1 MKRTLKAI
9 KCHRILTPDRTV
21 ERGLIII
28 EGSAISA
35 VVQEQGFPVSEEAE
49 FFDLGELTVLP
60 GFIDVHIH
68 GWGGH
73 DFRSRDPQS
82 LLKVSALLPFYGVTT
97 YLPTICDVPEQEM
110 LEVIERVSLLI
121 SSQTGGSNAAGL
133 HLEGPFLNP
142 SRKGAMRSATLCQP
156 DPRLL
161 GDYLACGGGR
171 IRMVTLSPELEGAMD
186 TVQRLDEAGVVA
198 CMGHSEATYAQA
210 VAAIRKGVRH
220 AVHTFNAMGPF
231 HHREPGVVGA
241 VLTHETVTAEV
252 IADGVHLHPAAV
264 KLLLRAKGESRVVT
278 VSDAHPLAGMR
289 PGNYRDVNGRE
300 LLVGSDAVR
309 LKDGTLAGGGTP
321 MNILIKNLAE
331 LAGISLQGAVASATI
346 NPARLLGIEGK
357 TGSLEAGKDAD
368 MTAVDDN
375 FNVRF
380 TMVKGEVVT

>member
-1 MKRTLKAI
+1 MKQTLKAI
-9 KCHRILTPDRTV
+9 RCRRILTPDQTI

-35 VVQEQGFPVSEEAE
+35 VVQEQGFPVPEEAE
-49 FFDLGELTVLP
+49 VFDLGELTVLP

-110 LEVIERVSLLI
+110 VEVIERVCHLI

-142 SRKGAMRSATLCQP
+142 SRKGAMRPEALRQP
-156 DPRLL
+156 SLHLL
-161 GDYLACGGGR
+161 EGYIACGGGN
-171 IRMVTLSPELEGAMD
+171 IRMVTLSPELDGALD
-186 TVQRLDEAGVVA
+186 IVQRLDEVGIVG
-198 CMGHSEATYAQA
+198 CMGHSEADYAQA

-241 VLTHETVTAEV
+241 VLTDETVTAEV
-252 IADGVHLHPAAV
+252 IPDGVHLHPAAV
-264 KLLLRAKGESRVVT
+264 KLILMAKGQSRVVT
-278 VSDAHPLAGMR
+278 VSDAHPLAGMG
-289 PGNYRDVNGRE
+289 PGNYKDVNGRE
-300 LLVGSDAVR
+300 LMVGSDAVR
-309 LKDGTLAGGGTP
+309 LKDGTLAGGATP
-321 MNILIKNLAE
+321 MNRLVKNLAE
-331 LAGISLQGAVASATI
+331 FAGISLQGAVASATI

-368 MTAVDDN
+368 ITAVDDG
-375 FNVRF
+375 FNVRL